1 MAGYEQRIAALNE
14 KNPFLSKTEAAY
26 TLLLEDI
33 LEGRLKGG
41 EKVSQEELSSLF
53 HISRTPIREALN
65 RLVKEGYLVKNG
77 ASGYSV
83 YQLELADY
91 ISLNEFRSMLEDFGS
106 RLAVKHIT
114 DREMDQL
121 RENIRLTEE
130 AVRQKDV
137 KAFAQLDEAFHM
149 ILIQSSKN
157 PHLMD
162 TYRHY
167 QTRFHLFR
175 ILTVS
180 EEILNIA
187 LKWHRKIYQSVLD
200 GDVEAAEENTRMH
213 RETTINS
220 ALTVSRSRHGW

>member
-114 DREMDQL
+114 DREMDQR

>member
-33 LEGRLKGG
+33 LEGRLMGG